1 MKTMAM
7 TRNFGTKCTGKIEIN
22 EPAILFVIL
31 ILHQLCTVQLKVVS
45 RSIEHVLGA
54 RVNKRLDFFSVPKR
68 FDAGS
73 YLLLGF

>member
-1 MKTMAM
+1 M
-7 TRNFGTKCTGKIEIN
+7 EIN

-54 RVNKRLDFFSVPKR
+54 RVNKRLDILCF
-68 FDAGS
+68 G
-73 YLLLGF
+73 